1 MQRIEVPNMG
11 IVEFPDNM
19 SDADISAAI
28 QRTLKNNTQSSAPVS
43 EPETKE
49 LGYFGQL
56 KQDLSKDYQT
66 AKAIGRGAVEGALDL
81 GRGVEQLYLGAGEK
95 IGLLPEGS
103 GKKYR
108 DEVNEIKAKYKEI
121 PYIKE
126 NPWAAG
132 GGEVIGQVLTTL
144 PASALSIPMRAAQ
157 VAKAA
162 PGAIGKVVN
171 ALTSNTARR
180 IGTGTLQ
187 GAGIGAVQYDS
198 TGEERLN
205 NIALGGLAGGGVTAA
220 ISGVGGTVGRL
231 LRGKNTP
238 EAIAQAEELAKLS
251 KEMGVDL
258 TVPELRGSVGGK
270 YAESV
275 VEKMPGTGYIGFREK
290 QVEQLKNAA
299 ENIAN
304 KAGADTT
311 QNYGEIIQ
319 GGLKDTLRKNKDQAS
334 KAFDKVQR
342 IADAQGGKINFA
354 NTQNEAKTILEE
366 LSALPEQFRDA
377 KLIDYAAK
385 FSNLENL
392 PFNVAREL
400 RSKIG
405 DEVSKLKAA
414 ANTGTTEAGQ
424 YRAATRLFNAL
435 ENDMDSFANNAGGAL
450 KQAYQEARTLY
461 KDKVVPFKKGQ
472 LAKVLKDD
480 YDTDLLIG
488 AFLKPGRENLA
499 SKLIQNSSN
508 KGLEAARASILNDA
522 LEKASQGEFFN
533 AQTFAKEAMRLGKVN
548 KVLFTDAQRTNLEG
562 YSKLAKAAERA
573 SKFAANPETGAR
585 LTGPIGAISAVGA
598 TVWNPLIGVGIAS
611 GLGAAKLMQSE
622 LGRKLLTRAYN
633 LPEKNTKAWN
643 KLLQDASKL
652 IAPVLATKPDLPEQE
667 NTP

>member
-11 IVEFPDNM
+11 VVEFPDNM

-28 QRTLKNNTQSSAPVS
+28 QRTLKSPSKQGQNNDSS
-43 EPETKE
+43 
-49 LGYFGQL
+49 G
-56 KQDLSKDYQT
+56 LSADQQMAWGR
-66 AKAIGRGAVEGALDL
+66 AKAL
-81 GRGVEQLYLGAGEK
+81 GRGILEGVTDLARGADQLITGGPEKDYELQQKGLAPKGAEPINPNQYQEEK
-95 IGLLPEGS
+95 RAYEEL
-103 GKKYR
+103 
-108 DEVNEIKAKYKEI
+108 

-126 NPWAAG
+126 HPFAAG
-132 GGEVIGQVLTTL
+132 LGEVVGQVGATI
-144 PASALSIPMRAAQ
+144 PASAASIPMRAAQ

-162 PGAIGKVVN
+162 PGAISKVVN
-171 ALTSNTARR
+171 ALTSNTARN
-180 IGTGTLQ
+180 IGSGALQ
-187 GAGIGAVQYDS
+187 GAGIGALQYDP

-205 NIALGGLAGGGVTAA
+205 NILVGGLAGGGVTAA
-220 ISGVGGTVGRL
+220 ITGAGAAGRRL

-275 VEKMPGTGYIGFREK
+275 IEKMPGTGYIGFREK

-319 GGLKDTLRKNKDQAS
+319 QGLNETLKKNKTQAS
-334 KAFDKVQR
+334 NAFDKVQR

-354 NTQNEAKTILEE
+354 STQNEAKAILEE
-366 LSALPEQFRDA
+366 LSALPEQFRDNQ
-377 KLIDYAAK
+377 LIDYAAK
-385 FSNLENL
+385 FSQLDNL

-405 DEVSKLKAA
+405 DEVSKLKAS
-414 ANTGTTEAGQ
+414 ANAGTAEAGQ

-435 ENDMDSFANNAGGAL
+435 ENDMDTFANNAGGVL

-472 LAKVLKDD
+472 LAKVLKND

-499 SKLIQNSSN
+499 SKLIQNSNN

-522 LEKASQGEFFN
+522 MEKASQGEFFN
-533 AQTFAKEAMRLGKVN
+533 AQTFAKESLRLGKVN
-548 KVLFTDAQRTNLEG
+548 KVLFTDAQRTGLEG
-562 YSKLAKAAERA
+562 YAKLAKAAERA

-622 LGRKLLTRAYN
+622 LGRKLLTRAYH
-633 LPEKNTKAWN
+633 LPEKNDKAWN
-643 KLLQDASKL
+643 KLLQDASKI
-652 IAPVLATKPDLPEQE
+652 IAPVLATQPDLPEQE